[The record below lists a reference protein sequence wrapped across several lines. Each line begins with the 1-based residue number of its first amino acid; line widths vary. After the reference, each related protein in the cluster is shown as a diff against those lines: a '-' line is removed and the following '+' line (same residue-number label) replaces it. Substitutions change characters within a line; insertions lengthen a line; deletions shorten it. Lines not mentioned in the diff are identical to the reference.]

1 MGKPPGRQQD
11 GLETSVAGVGGED
24 EGRPWAAKEPP
35 EPVGTTVGFRQ
46 RPVGTLAL
54 RKEHRLLPGG
64 LGGEEGS
71 QEASW
76 GLSESEG
83 SGGGLAVTGDTC
95 FYVPVPR
102 KGLGGWGGI
111 AGGLRAGAP
120 FPQGSG
126 REESKASESSFSQ
139 VAEVVAL
146 GRGEGCAGAL
156 KRLTGE
162 GGAGHWAASKD
173 ISILFP
179 DVMLQQTH
187 KYSGEGGGRKDG
199 YKLEAQAGKEGSGGG
214 GGGGRVGSREPL
226 PLSARSPVSP
236 APSRLRPGH

>member
-1 MGKPPGRQQD
+1 M
-11 GLETSVAGVGGED
+11 AGVGGED

-54 RKEHRLLPGG
+54 QKEHWLLPGG

-83 SGGGLAVTGDTC
+83 SGGDLAVTGDTW

-111 AGGLRAGAP
+111 DGGLRAGAP

-126 REESKASESSFSQ
+126 EGGEQGLGVLFFSGSRSCSPGPRGGLCWGTEETHRRRWGW
-139 VAEVVAL
+139 AL
-146 GRGEGCAGAL
+146 G
-156 KRLTGE
+156 
-162 GGAGHWAASKD
+162 
-173 ISILFP
+173 FF
-179 DVMLQQTH
+179 
-187 KYSGEGGGRKDG
+187 
-199 YKLEAQAGKEGSGGG
+199 
-214 GGGGRVGSREPL
+214 
-226 PLSARSPVSP
+226 
-236 APSRLRPGH
+236 